1 MNDKARVKRHRKNVT
16 PGGLWET
23 YSFRLVNGCQEPI
36 ASKLPEDLNRRVI
49 SDTIYSSW
57 QQDSIQCCLMGFNKT
72 TFVTGNR
79 YSLTHNCVRE
89 LKWII
94 TNAKHFPFSLM
105 VITRSNKMERNDPHR
120 QMPIDWIES
129 KLYLSPDIWSGER
142 AETCNFG

>member
-1 MNDKARVKRHRKNVT
+1 MNDKARVKRHRKNVAT
-16 PGGLWET
+16 GGLWET

-36 ASKLPEDLNRRVI
+36 ASKLPEDLNRGVI

-57 QQDSIQCCLMGFNKT
+57 QQNSIQCRLMGFNKT
-72 TFVTGNR
+72 PFVTGNH

-89 LKWII
+89 FKWII
-94 TNAKHFPFSLM
+94 TNAKRFPFSLI
-105 VITRSNKMERNDPHR
+105 VITRSNKMERNYPHR
-120 QMPIDWIES
+120 QMPLNCIES